1 MKFEQTLLPATL
13 IRRYKRFL
21 ADVRLDDGSLITV
34 HCPNSGSMA
43 GCGEEGSPVLLSK
56 SDNPRRKYAYTWE
69 LVYVNGG
76 WVGINTVRTNHLVR
90 EAFADGV
97 VEEIGMVDDIR
108 AEVKVS
114 ERSRLDF
121 LLRQGERYIYV
132 EVKNCTLVENGVA
145 MFPDAVTTRGVKHLE
160 ELLILHRA
168 GFGAVIFFCVQR
180 GDGEYFAP
188 AEHVDPVYAE
198 TLRRVVD
205 EGVMVLAYR
214 AEVGPESVRVVE
226 GMPVRL

>member
-13 IRRYKRFL
+13 IKRYKRFL
-21 ADVRLDDGSLITV
+21 ADVRLEDGTLLTV

-43 GCGEEGSPVLLSK
+43 GCGVEGSPVLLSK

-69 LVYVNGG
+69 LVHVNGG
-76 WVGINTVRTNHLVR
+76 WVGINTIRTNHLVR

-97 VEEIGMVDDIR
+97 VTEIGSVDEIR

-121 LLRQGERYIYV
+121 LLRQGERSIYV

-145 MFPDAVTTRGVKHLE
+145 MFPDAVTTRGAKHLE
-160 ELLILHRA
+160 ELLVLHRA

-180 GDGEYFAP
+180 GDGDYFAP
-188 AEHVDPVYAE
+188 AEHVDPFYAE

-214 AEVGPESVRVVE
+214 AEVGPECVRIVE
-226 GMPVRL
+226 GMSVRL